1 MLVLLPPSFP
11 RFSLFFWITTL
22 HLADQLLPWPL
33 LPLPSSCLT
42 PQDLSGAVVAG
53 IEEVFDALRDKDEAA
68 LLQLLVNLVKQQ
80 AVQVAEFTAGLKN
93 FTATLED
100 FTMDIPKAPGVLG
113 RAVGMAAAEG
123 LVPLTVLSELLEGT
137 EGAEGKRKLAAAAFK
152 AVSAAGGEG
161 KLKELA
167 AGVPVADL
175 LKADEFDGDLPS
187 VADWAK
193 KEGLAG
199 ALKL

>member
-1 MLVLLPPSFP
+1 
-11 RFSLFFWITTL
+11 
-22 HLADQLLPWPL
+22 
-33 LPLPSSCLT
+33 
-42 PQDLSGAVVAG
+42 VVAG

-68 LLQLLVNLVKQQ
+68 LLQLLVALVKEQ

-123 LVPLTVLSELLEGT
+123 LVPLNVLSELLEGT
-137 EGAEGKRKLAAAAFK
+137 EGAEGKRKLLAAAFK
-152 AVSAAGGEG
+152 AVTAAGGEAE
-161 KLKELA
+161 LKELA
-167 AGVPVADL
+167 AEVPVAEL
-175 LKADEFDGDLPS
+175 AKADEFDGDLPS

-193 KEGLAG
+193 KEGFAG

>member
-1 MLVLLPPSFP
+1 MLLSPFSSRCSLL
-11 RFSLFFWITTL
+11 FWISSL
-22 HLADQLLPWPL
+22 HLADQLLPLPL
-33 LPLPSSCLT
+33 LPPPSLLLPH